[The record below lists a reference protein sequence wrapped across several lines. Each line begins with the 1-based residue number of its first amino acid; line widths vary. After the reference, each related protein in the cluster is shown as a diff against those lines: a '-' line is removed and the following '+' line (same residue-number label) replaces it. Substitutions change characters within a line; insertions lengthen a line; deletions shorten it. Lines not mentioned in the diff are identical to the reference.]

1 MPKVARRNDNR
12 PPNRSDPDRL
22 PLRWVLIGILTT
34 AGGAAGF
41 MSSGPVAGPVT
52 AIVTGCAVATAAHRL
67 IA

>member
-1 MPKVARRNDNR
+1 MPKVARRNNNR
-12 PPNRSDPDRL
+12 PPNRSTPDRL
-22 PLRWVLIGILTT
+22 PLRWVLIGMLTA

-41 MSSGPVAGPVT
+41 VSSGPVAGPVT

>member
-1 MPKVARRNDNR
+1 MPKVAPRSNRR

-22 PLRWVLIGILTT
+22 PLRWVLIGMLAA

-41 MSSGPVAGPVT
+41 ISAGPVAGPVT
-52 AIVTGCAVATAAHRL
+52 AIVTGCTVATAAHRL